1 MRIISQNG
9 MDFPYEH
16 IVVILD
22 GCAVICRPISNMGG
36 RYYHLGTYTSEERA
50 EEVFRDINR
59 HYKSI
64 VNSGGCDSYKMPE
77 E

>member
-22 GCAVICRPISNMGG
+22 GKNVICRPISNMGG
-36 RYYHLGTYTSEERA
+36 RYYPIGKYASEERA
-50 EEVFRDINR
+50 EEVFQDINR
-59 HYKSI
+59 HYESI
-64 VNSGGCDSYKMPE
+64 VNPGRYDSYQMPE